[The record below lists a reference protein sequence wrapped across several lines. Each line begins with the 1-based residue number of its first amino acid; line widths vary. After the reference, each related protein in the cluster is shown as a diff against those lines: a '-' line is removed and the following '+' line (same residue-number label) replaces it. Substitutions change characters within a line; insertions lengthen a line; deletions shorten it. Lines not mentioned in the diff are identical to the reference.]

1 MEIQVHQKQDLIIV
15 VQKQHPNPRVH
26 NLLFSSN
33 TPFKPKVV
41 QNRTRYQ
48 RHNKHRNSVDR

>member
-1 MEIQVHQKQDLIIV
+1 MRQKQDLIIV

-26 NLLFSSN
+26 NLLFSNN

-41 QNRTRYQ
+41 QNRTRYK
-48 RHNKHRNSVDR
+48 RHNKHKNSVDH